1 MRTFLAAPVFAVALL
16 AASVTAFASD
26 DDGQAN
32 TPGDGWMTIAQIT
45 AKLTDQGYDV
55 RQIKV
60 EDNGYEVMAI
70 DPNGQRIETHVDPLT
85 GALLAS
91 DSDD

>member
-1 MRTFLAAPVFAVALL
+1 MRTFLIIPTLALAL
-16 AASVTAFASD
+16 ATTAGAAFASD
-26 DDGQAN
+26 DDGQTN
-32 TPGDGWMTIAQIT
+32 KPGDQWLTIAQIT

-55 RQIKV
+55 RQVKV